1 MLNYTKAEWTEDEGE
16 ESTEWKKNATAA
28 ENKN

>member
-1 MLNYTKAEWTEDEGE
+1 MLNYTKAEWTEDERE
-16 ESTEWKKNATAA
+16 ESTEWKNATAA